1 MTSDVDEKNKA
12 TCKCSFFEVVL
23 GGGIMILSFLCV
35 YFMAVLVMM

>member
-1 MTSDVDEKNKA
+1 MWMRKIKPPEGG
-12 TCKCSFFEVVL
+12 FFEVVL